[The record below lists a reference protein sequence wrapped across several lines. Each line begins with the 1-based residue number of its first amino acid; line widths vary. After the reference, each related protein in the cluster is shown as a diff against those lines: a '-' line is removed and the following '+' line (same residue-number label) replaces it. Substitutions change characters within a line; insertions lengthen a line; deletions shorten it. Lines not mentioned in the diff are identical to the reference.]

1 MKWRALEISS
11 GTVNEFGER
20 AYGFGDRIYEFGER
34 AYRFE
39 DRAHGLEDRTV
50 GVRCRTDGLVLQAA
64 HPAKSCIAGAGL
76 LRTSEPGAMI
86 RGSLSVCSSL
96 RRSVGFALGGAG
108 NPPPRGVFGYPSHQA
123 RVARTLRP
131 AAAYARS
138 AFLGKQGLQT

>member
-50 GVRCRTDGLVLQAA
+50 GVLAA
-64 HPAKSCIAGAGL
+64 AQTVQFCKPHRESVYRGSWYAADQRAGSNDSWFPSPCIAHEFLRVGL
-76 LRTSEPGAMI
+76 SRPPSGEPGAH
-86 RGSLSVCSSL
+86 RPVGGSDTP
-96 RRSVGFALGGAG
+96 ATQLGS
-108 NPPPRGVFGYPSHQA
+108 REPSAPLLHM
-123 RVARTLRP
+123 LGRP
-131 AAAYARS
+131 S
-138 AFLGKQGLQT
+138 